1 MGDFPKPPPT
11 GPDIFERMDEYQ
23 KEVDRYLKEKWAAEE
38 AATIPPSKTPKIL
51 IMGHEAS
58 GDDPVAPQIH
68 EWCSLFH
75 DNGYDF
81 KVGYSKSFVPAYNK
95 ASRDKVMHWSYV
107 EGAKHGKPKVHIVYG
122 HEDGGKGWTNGD
134 SWVYGRGKMLL
145 KEIQEEIER

>member
-1 MGDFPKPPPT
+1 MAEGPASGWVFKPSRDW
-11 GPDIFERMDEYQ
+11 GRDARGYHLEYDQ
-23 KEVDRYLKEKWAAEE
+23 QLREYTKPRESD
-38 AATIPPSKTPKIL
+38 SKTPKIL
-51 IMGHEAS
+51 IMGHEAT

-81 KVGYSKSFVPAYNK
+81 KVGYAKSFVPAHNK
-95 ASRDKVMHWSYV
+95 AGRDKVMHWSYV
-107 EGAKHGKPKVHIVYG
+107 EGVKRGKPKVHIVYG

-145 KEIQEEIER
+145 KQIQEEIER